1 MAKRKE
7 LSGPHSV
14 PQPRKERGESYR
26 LMRRRIEQAG
36 GPLNFLACY
45 RCIYSNG
52 ECDSGQGDGCI
63 SGNLAWLKQE
73 ANEDAEHS

>member
-36 GPLNFLACY
+36 GPLNFLASEFD
-45 RCIYSNG
+45 RKHPQSIQFVDLP
-52 ECDSGQGDGCI
+52 EVQADE
-63 SGNLAWLKQE
+63 GN
-73 ANEDAEHS
+73 

>member
-36 GPLNFLACY
+36 GPLNFLASE
-45 RCIYSNG
+45 RDRKHPQSIQFVDLP
-52 ECDSGQGDGCI
+52 EVQADE
-63 SGNLAWLKQE
+63 GN
-73 ANEDAEHS
+73 